1 MQEHEVWGAFLDFDM
16 FKLPFRNKGLLPMST
31 KVKLPKKTILSTLL
45 DATEDLDTAR
55 TLQKSLPAHL
65 LKATVAALSAL
76 DQTNRDL
83 HRIQATVA
91 ADLLALKPLQA
102 FCISELSEAL
112 KRKWSV
118 TFDVEKDFLSLPGV
132 DCGCPAISTDENG
145 IQTYPHATP
154 TLLQAA
160 MQNFSEDEAAEN
172 FPEGSFIRVHSAPDG
187 VAGLTP
193 ETFAAFCRTL
203 DLGKRY
209 QEHFQ
214 QVFGLRD
221 SDGEVTVTS
230 TMTADIAKMKK
241 LLLQFDVH
249 QAALKSHIT
258 LAGQS
263 MLQKLIDEDGAASSP
278 APLYGQQQLIM
289 QGIEIFDSCVWG
301 VVVFSARSV
310 ASYPDEWCLVYMA
323 GEPQRP
329 LYEYASFIEF
339 EQYLTQQL
347 KAKGYKDY
355 FANSI
360 DEDDKADFFKSV
372 ADSADL
378 GYIKQLPITVPLFEF
393 MVQSHVGKLQ
403 LDARKL
409 AVPTADVDEEVRKK
423 RLLDFLQLGV
433 TIVSVAGF
441 IVPVL
446 GQLMMGVAV
455 GQLLG
460 EVFEGVE
467 DWRRGDHQQALSHLL
482 SVAENI
488 ALMGA
493 FAGGQK
499 ALGALGK
506 KLLRSHPEFFGEFA
520 AIFNSAGK
528 PRLWKPEL
536 SRYEHFLPVGLT
548 VAPSS
553 TEFYQIGAKTMARVD
568 HRFFAGPYDS
578 AAKVW
583 RLEHAE
589 RAQAYVPE
597 LVRHVEGGW
606 RLPAEEPQQWG
617 SSAYTLKRIDPQLS
631 EFVDTDLDMMRRLSD
646 TPHEGLQQ
654 AFTDNLSLPVRLRE
668 TVERARIVRQ
678 LRQLTLELQSGE
690 THSGQPVEE
699 QLQALPKMPGWPTD
713 RYIEVTDAEGSVTA
727 TYPLTKVL
735 DESLGVVV
743 SEQQLARGQL
753 LQSVVDGLHQNEV
766 DALLGSKVAKSVEES
781 TLAKKLGA
789 ALMADHRAAFERMYQ
804 RYDQSDIDDVLKLR
818 QVFADIP
825 ARYAKVLI
833 ERAPSAQR
841 LHLRS
846 TGRVPLR
853 LGQQVREAINQV
865 RLDRA
870 LAGFHW
876 PRLANADTDNLA
888 IQLLPRLSGW
898 DSLRLELRDKALSGP
913 ILQAVGETSATP
925 VNTCSLVKTVEGYE
939 AFGGDGKTLGTVAS
953 GPDALYAAILKALPP
968 RQRLAAG
975 FPEPVPADTARLR
988 NQLLNT
994 ALDEREATART
1005 LIRGQSEPLVVE
1017 PACIQGDH
1025 PPAVKHPPALMRKV
1039 RKLYPRLSEAQASE
1053 FIDSLGEDLLT
1064 RATRVNDL
1072 RRDLQ
1077 SLREALFLWSEDT
1090 AAMSTLGGDLADVRH
1105 SRKTMAELIENGF
1118 RRFYSVNNEAGK
1130 SVGVLKLDG
1139 MRVGKLPTLPPGISF
1154 EHIQQLF
1161 MNDMALDDDVAH
1173 FLKSFKKLESLELD
1187 KNAITRLPEVLSH
1200 MPDLSRLSLAHNK
1213 LQLTEQTLAKLNG
1226 LRSLQHLNLNENPL
1240 GATPDV
1246 SQMFNL
1252 RRLLLEDTGLTE
1264 MPKGL
1269 GRLLYLEWADL
1280 SRNEIKSLPDWLF
1293 KTPRRFSQ
1301 TLNLRL
1307 NPLVDPS
1314 KTYLETYRDNFGV
1327 GMGYLEN
1334 DIPRLNEQQA
1344 RSLWLSEEAG
1354 EVGARRERIWNAFK
1368 DDSRAEGLFHL
1379 LSELGDTADSE
1390 KVSKDMQRR
1399 VWAVLEAAESDNALC
1414 DQVLSVAAN
1423 PINCTDTAAIN
1434 FSYLEVAV
1442 EVDRVTRG
1450 AGGRINSA
1458 KPLLDLGRGLFRLEQ
1473 LNEIAQEHAAKA
1485 PTVDPLEVNLAYRV
1499 GLAKALDLPGQPQNM
1514 LFGTLG
1520 GVTEADLEVAKHQVA
1535 TAELS
1540 PKWLK
1545 FMSERSFWRAYLQR
1559 TFARKFSP
1567 LDDVYAPRMSAL
1579 DAQQDELSDVD
1590 YLSQAEVIKA
1600 ERQSAIDDVVTL
1612 LTTDALRTADLG
1624 LCTLSDV

>member
-1 MQEHEVWGAFLDFDM
+1 
-16 FKLPFRNKGLLPMST
+16 MSA
-31 KVKLPKKTILSTLL
+31 KVKTQQAILSTLL

-55 TLQKSLPAHL
+55 ALQKSLPAHL
-65 LKATVAALSAL
+65 LKAPAAALSAL
-76 DQTNRDL
+76 DQTSRDL
-83 HRIQATVA
+83 HRIQSTVA

-187 VAGLTP
+187 VTGLTP
-193 ETFAAFCRTL
+193 KTFAAFCRTL

-214 QVFGLRD
+214 QVFGLLD
-221 SDGEVTVTS
+221 SDGEVIVTS

-241 LLLQFDVH
+241 LLLQFDMH

-258 LAGQS
+258 LAGQR
-263 MLQKLIDEDGAASSP
+263 MLQTLIDEDGVAS
-278 APLYGQQQLIM
+278 AQTLRYGNRTLIM
-289 QGIEIFDSCVWG
+289 QGIRIFDSCVWG

-310 ASYPDEWCLVYMA
+310 ELYPDEWCLVYMA
-323 GEPQRP
+323 GEPERP
-329 LYEYASFIEF
+329 LYEYSGFTAFK
-339 EQYLTQQL
+339 QYLTQQL
-347 KAKGYKDY
+347 KLKSYKDY
-355 FANSI
+355 LANSI
-360 DEDDKADFFKSV
+360 DDDDKADFFKSV

-378 GYIKQLPITVPLFEF
+378 GHIKQVPITVALFEF
-393 MVQSHVGKLQ
+393 MVQSHVGKVQ

-460 EVFEGVE
+460 EVYEGVE
-467 DWRRGDHQQALSHLL
+467 DWRRGDHEQALSHLL

-488 ALMGA
+488 ALMGV

-499 ALGALGK
+499 ALGTLGK

-520 AIFNSAGK
+520 AVLNSAGK
-528 PRLWKPEL
+528 PRLWKPDL
-536 SRYEHFLPVGLT
+536 SRYEHSLPEGVT
-548 VAPSS
+548 VAPGSRD
-553 TEFYQIGAKTMARVD
+553 FYQIGGKTIARVE

-589 RAQAYVPE
+589 RARAYVPE

-606 RLPAEEPQQWG
+606 RLPAEEPQQW
-617 SSAYTLKRIDPQLS
+617 SSAAYTLKRIDPQLS
-631 EFVDTDLDMMRRLSD
+631 EFVDTDLDMLCRVSD
-646 TPHEGLQQ
+646 TPHDALQQ

-699 QLQALPKMPGWPTD
+699 QLQALPKMSGWPAD

-727 TYPLTKVL
+727 TYPLTTVL

-753 LQSVVDGLHQNEV
+753 LQTVVDGLYQNEV

-789 ALMADHRAAFERMYQ
+789 ALKADHRAAFERMYQ

-825 ARYAKVLI
+825 ARYAQALI

-853 LGQQVREAINQV
+853 LGQQVREAIDQV

-876 PRLANADTDNLA
+876 PRLANDDTDNLA

-898 DSLRLELRDKALSGP
+898 DSRLRLELRDKALTGP

-925 VNTCSLVKTVEGYE
+925 VNTCSLVKTAEGYE
-939 AFGGDGKTLGTVAS
+939 AFGGDGKTLGKVAS

-968 RQRLAAG
+968 RQRITAG
-975 FPEPVPADTARLR
+975 YADPLPADSSRLR
-988 NQLLNT
+988 KQLLNT
-994 ALDEREATART
+994 ALEQREATART
-1005 LIRGQSEPLVVE
+1005 LARGTYEPRVVE
-1017 PACIQGDH
+1017 PACMQGDH
-1025 PPAVKHPPALMRKV
+1025 PPPVKHPPALMRKV

-1053 FIDSLGEDLLT
+1053 FIEGLGQDLLT
-1064 RATRVNDL
+1064 RATRVNEL

-1090 AAMSTLGGDLADVRH
+1090 TAMSKLGGDLAEVRH
-1105 SRKTMAELIENGF
+1105 SRQTMAELIEKGF

-1130 SVGVLKLDG
+1130 SVGVLNLDG

-1226 LRSLQHLNLNENPL
+1226 LRSLHHLNLNENPL

-1252 RRLLLEDTGLTE
+1252 RRLLLEATGLTE

-1269 GRLLYLEWADL
+1269 ERLLYLDWTDL
-1280 SRNEIKSLPDWLF
+1280 SRNQIKNLPDWLF

-1314 KTYLETYRDNFGV
+1314 KTYLEIYRDNFGV

-1334 DIPRLNEQQA
+1334 DIARLNEQQA
-1344 RSLWLSEEAG
+1344 RSLWLSEETG
-1354 EVGARRERIWNAFK
+1354 EVGVRRERIWNAFK
-1368 DDSRAEGLFHL
+1368 DDSRADGLFHL
-1379 LSELGDTADSE
+1379 LAELGDTADSE
-1390 KVSKDMQRR
+1390 KVKKDMQRR
-1399 VWAVLEAAESDNALC
+1399 VWAVLEAAESDSVLC
-1414 DQVLSVAAN
+1414 DQILNVAAT
-1423 PINCTDTAAIN
+1423 PINCTDSAAMN

-1442 EVDRVTRG
+1442 EVDRVTRL
-1450 AGGRINSA
+1450 AGERITSA
-1458 KPLLDLGRGLFRLEQ
+1458 RPLLELGRGLFRLEQ
-1473 LNEIAQEHAAKA
+1473 LNDIALAHAAKVPA
-1485 PTVDPLEVNLAYRV
+1485 ADPLEVSLAYRI
-1499 GLAKALDLPGQPQNM
+1499 GLAEALDLPGQPRNM
-1514 LFGTLG
+1514 LFGTLST
-1520 GVTEADLEVAKHQVA
+1520 VTEADLEVAKNQVA

-1567 LDDVYAPRMSAL
+1567 LDDVYVPRMSAL
-1579 DAQQDELSDVD
+1579 DAQKEELSDAD

-1600 ERQSAIDDVVTL
+1600 ERQSAIDDVVTN
-1612 LTTDALRTADLG
+1612 LTADALRVADLG
-1624 LCTLSDV
+1624 ICALSDA

>member
-1 MQEHEVWGAFLDFDM
+1 
-16 FKLPFRNKGLLPMST
+16 MST
-31 KVKLPKKTILSTLL
+31 KVKLPQKTILSTLL

-65 LKATVAALSAL
+65 LKATVADLSAL
-76 DQTNRDL
+76 DQTSRDL
-83 HRIQATVA
+83 HQIQATVA
-91 ADLLALKPLQA
+91 ADLLALKSLQT
-102 FCISELSEAL
+102 FCINELSDAL
-112 KRKWSV
+112 SRKWSV
-118 TFDVEKDFLSLPGV
+118 VFDVEKDFLSLPGV
-132 DCGCPAISTDENG
+132 DCGCPATSTDENG
-145 IQTYPHATP
+145 IQTFPHATP

-160 MQNFSEDEAAEN
+160 MQNFSEDEAAES
-172 FPEGSFIRVHSAPDG
+172 FPQGSFIRVHSAPDG
-187 VAGLTP
+187 VTGLTP
-193 ETFAAFCRTL
+193 ATFAAFCREL

-221 SDGEVTVTS
+221 SDDKVIATS

-241 LLLQFDVH
+241 LLLQFDLH

-258 LAGQS
+258 LAGQQ
-263 MLQKLIDEDGAASSP
+263 MLQKLIDFDGGVSAQT
-278 APLYGQQQLIM
+278 LRYGNRTLIM

-310 ASYPDEWCLVYMA
+310 ELYPDEWCLVYMA
-323 GEPQRP
+323 GEPERP
-329 LYEYASFIEF
+329 LYEYSSFTAF
-339 EQYLTQQL
+339 KQYLTQQL
-347 KAKGYKDY
+347 KVKSYKDY

-372 ADSADL
+372 ADSAEL
-378 GYIKQLPITVPLFEF
+378 GHIKQLPITVALFEF

-409 AVPTADVDEEVRKK
+409 AVPTADIDEEVRQK

-441 IVPVL
+441 VVPVL

-460 EVFEGVE
+460 EVYEGVE
-467 DWRRGDHQQALSHLL
+467 DWRHGDHQQALSHLL

-488 ALMGA
+488 ALMGV

-499 ALGALGK
+499 TLGALGK
-506 KLLRSHPEFFGEFA
+506 KLLRSHPEFFGEFS
-520 AIFNSAGK
+520 AILNSAGK

-536 SRYEHFLPVGLT
+536 SRYEHFLPAGLT

-727 TYPLTKVL
+727 TYPLTKTL

-753 LQSVVDGLHQNEV
+753 LQTVLDGLYQKEV
-766 DALLGSKVAKSVEES
+766 DALLGSKVAKSAEEPI
-781 TLAKKLGA
+781 LAKKLGA
-789 ALMADHRAAFERMYQ
+789 ALKADHRAAFERMYQ
-804 RYDQSDIDDVLKLR
+804 RVDQSDVGDVVKLR

-825 ARYAKVLI
+825 ARYAKALI
-833 ERAPSAQR
+833 DRAPSAQR

-853 LGQQVREAINQV
+853 LGQQVREGIDQV

-876 PRLANADTDNLA
+876 PRLANADTDSLA

-898 DSLRLELRDKALSGP
+898 DSLRLELRDKTLSGP
-913 ILQAVGETSATP
+913 ILQAIGDASATSAD
-925 VNTCSLVKTVEGYE
+925 TCSLVKTVEGYE
-939 AFGGDGKTLGTVAS
+939 AFGGDGKSLGTVAS

-988 NQLLNT
+988 KQLLNT
-994 ALDEREATART
+994 ALDEREAAART

-1118 RRFYSVNNEAGK
+1118 RRFYSVNNENGK
-1130 SVGVLKLDG
+1130 SVGVLRLDG

-1154 EHIQQLF
+1154 DHLQQLS
-1161 MNDMALDDDVAH
+1161 MKDMALDDDVAY
-1173 FLKSFKKLESLELD
+1173 FLKSFTKLESLELD
-1187 KNAITRLPEVLSH
+1187 QNAMTRFPEVLSH
-1200 MPDLSRLSLAHNK
+1200 MPDLTHLSLAQNK
-1213 LQLTEQTLAKLNG
+1213 LQLTGQTLTKLNG
-1226 LRSLQHLNLNENPL
+1226 LRSLHHLNLNRNPL

-1252 RRLLLEDTGLTE
+1252 RRLLLQDTGLTE

-1269 GRLLYLEWADL
+1269 ARLLYLDWVDL
-1280 SRNEIKSLPDWLF
+1280 RSNAIKSLPDWLF

-1301 TLNLRL
+1301 ALDLGL
-1307 NPLVDPS
+1307 NPLAEPS
-1314 KTYLETYRDNFGV
+1314 KTHLENYRDNFGV

-1334 DIPRLNEQQA
+1334 DMPRLDEQQA
-1344 RSLWLSEEAG
+1344 RSLWLSEETG
-1354 EVGARRERIWNAFK
+1354 EVWARRERIWNAFK

-1399 VWAVLEAAESDNALC
+1399 VWAVLEAAESDSALC
-1414 DQVLSVAAN
+1414 DQVLSAAAN

-1458 KPLLDLGRGLFRLEQ
+1458 KPLLELGRGLFRLEQ

-1514 LFGTLG
+1514 RFGTLG

-1579 DAQQDELSDVD
+1579 DAQQDELSDAD